1 MIVYSIQKCIYLHT
15 KRIKYTNL
23 FFSIKIS
30 NPSPQI
36 FTALIL
42 FDRTFTNWHCF
53 SKKIT
58 CMINKTNESFNIKSV
73 TFRNRV
79 GMPPMC
85 QYSAIDGFANDWHL
99 VHYGARAVGAVGLII
114 VEATAVVPEG
124 RITPYDLGIWSN
136 EHVEGLRKIASFIH
150 NQDSVAGIQIAHAG
164 RKASHDKPAL
174 GGKQLSPETGGW
186 QTVAPSAIPF
196 DDSEIPPTEL
206 TVEQIEELIVYFTQ
220 AAIRAK
226 DAGFKVL
233 EIHAAHG
240 YLIHEFLS
248 PLTNIRKDEYGGSFE
263 NRIRLLL
270 QITDAVREIWPSEL
284 ALFVRLSVT
293 EWADGGWNEDES
305 FQLAKMLKAK
315 GVDLIDCSTGGNINH
330 VQIPVEPLYQVRFS
344 EKIKTSGIMT
354 SAVGLITDTEQIED
368 ILKSNKADLVLV
380 GRELL
385 RNPYFMLGS
394 NEVAWPEQY
403 LRAK

>member
-1 MIVYSIQKCIYLHT
+1 M
-15 KRIKYTNL
+15 
-23 FFSIKIS
+23 
-30 NPSPQI
+30 
-36 FTALIL
+36 
-42 FDRTFTNWHCF
+42 
-53 SKKIT
+53 
-58 CMINKTNESFNIKSV
+58 NKSNESFNIKSV

-174 GGKQLSPETGGW
+174 GGKQLSPKTGGW

-196 DDSEIPPTEL
+196 DVAEIPPTEL

-270 QITDAVREIWPSEL
+270 QITDAVREVWPSEL

-305 FQLAKMLKAK
+305 FQLAKMLKSK

-385 RNPYFMLGS
+385 RNPYFMLGA